1 VHDHLF
7 RFGVPPTVQGEPR
20 ARRRRRWHPDFDGGD
35 APADLSPPEADVAVD
50 FVDATLVVDRMHA
63 AFFRIRT

>member
-7 RFGVPPTVQGEPR
+7 RPGVPPTAQGESR
-20 ARRRRRWHPDFDGGD
+20 ARRRRRWHPDLDAGE
-35 APADLSPPEADVAVD
+35 APADLSPLEADVAVD

-63 AFFRIRT
+63 AFFRTRT